1 MDYKVIQGDCLSS
14 LKKMQDQS
22 VDCCI
27 TSPPYWQLRDYG
39 VEGQLGME
47 STPKEFVDTL
57 VEIFEEVKRVL
68 KDDGTLWLNLGDS
81 YVGGGRGQDYCKP
94 DAVQQKY
101 IDAGVKYCKPTG
113 KIKGLKPK
121 DLVGIPFRVALAL
134 QDSGWW
140 LRQDIIWHKPNP
152 MPESVTDRCTKSHE
166 YLFLLSKSQ
175 KYYYDNEAIKEEAVY
190 QNKKVRSPQGW
201 DISVGQGGHGSYHK
215 EGRSK
220 EFKEFTQKTMRNKRS
235 VWTIPNKRYKGSHFA
250 TFPTKLVEPCVL
262 AGCREG
268 GTVLDIFGGSGTVA
282 EVALQHNRN
291 AILCELNP
299 EYVDL
304 IHERMKNVQPKLI

>member
-113 KIKGLKPK
+113 KIEGLKPK

-134 QDSGWW
+134 QDNGWW

-175 KYYYDNEAIKEEAVY
+175 KYYYDYEAIKEKSVC
-190 QNKKVRSPQGW
+190 QNN
-201 DISVGQGGHGSYHK
+201 
-215 EGRSK
+215 
-220 EFKEFTQKTMRNKRS
+220 TMRNRRS